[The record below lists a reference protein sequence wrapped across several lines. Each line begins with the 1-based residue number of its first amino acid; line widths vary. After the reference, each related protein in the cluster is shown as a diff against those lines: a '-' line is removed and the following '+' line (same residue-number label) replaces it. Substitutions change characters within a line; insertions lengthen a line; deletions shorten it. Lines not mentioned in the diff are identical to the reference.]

1 MTNDATQNPSGTAP
15 PSSASAA
22 PIVAWIGLDWA
33 DQKHHLSVRTLD
45 GAPPKAYQV
54 EHKPQALDQW
64 LLQLRQQH
72 PQGRLAVCLEQSRG
86 PVLYALMKYDFLVIY
101 PVHPRCLAD
110 FRRAFCVSGAKADPS
125 DADLLSEMGL
135 KHHERLRAFQPDD
148 PATRQRR
155 FLTEARRG
163 FVDQRTAHV
172 NQLLATLKCYYP
184 VAVELVGQNLE
195 GPMGLE
201 FLRRWPNL
209 TQLQKAKPGTL
220 RAFFYAHN
228 SRSEEKIDQRLAT
241 VKTAVPLSEDPAI
254 VQSLQ
259 LQALGLARQLTA
271 LQKTLAEYD
280 QQIREVFATHG
291 EKSLFASL
299 PGAGEVLAPRLA
311 AAFGTL
317 RGNLGAALDWLCYSG
332 VAPVQR
338 QSGQQKTVHF
348 RFARPKF
355 LHQSLV
361 EFAKCSLGQC
371 EWARLCYEDQ
381 LQKGKGKYAAIR
393 VLAFKWVR
401 LLWRCWQDRVNY
413 DEVKYL
419 RSLQKHGVKLYES
432 LYSALPPETMPV
444 KNS

>member
-1 MTNDATQNPSGTAP
+1 
-15 PSSASAA
+15 
-22 PIVAWIGLDWA
+22 L
-33 DQKHHLSVRTLD
+33 
-45 GAPPKAYQV
+45 
-54 EHKPQALDQW
+54 
-64 LLQLRQQH
+64 
-72 PQGRLAVCLEQSRG
+72 
-86 PVLYALMKYDFLVIY
+86 
-101 PVHPRCLAD
+101 
-110 FRRAFCVSGAKADPS
+110 
-125 DADLLSEMGL
+125 GL
-135 KHHERLRAFQPDD
+135 KHHDRLRAFQPED
-148 PATRQRR
+148 PATRQLR

-163 FVDQRTAHV
+163 FVDQRTASL
-172 NQLLATLKCYYP
+172 NQLSATLKCYYP
-184 VAVELVGQNLE
+184 LALELVGDNLE

-209 TQLQKAKPGTL
+209 AKLQTAKPGTL

-228 SRSEEKIDQRLAT
+228 SRSEEKIEQRLQA
-241 VKTAVPLSEDPAI
+241 VKTAVALTEDPAI

-259 LQALGLARQLTA
+259 LQALGLVRQLTA

-280 QQIREVFATHG
+280 QQIHLVFASHS
-291 EKSLFASL
+291 EQSLFASL

-317 RGNLGAALDWLCYSG
+317 RTNLEAALDLLCYSG

-361 EFAKCSLGQC
+361 EFAKCSIGQC

-401 LLWRCWQDRVNY
+401 VLWRCWRDRVAY
-413 DEVKYL
+413 DETKYL
-419 RSLQKHGVKLYES
+419 RSLQKHGIKLYES
-432 LYSALPPETMPV
+432 LYSALPPETLAV